1 MRKNNNKTSTI
12 GIIITIIIL
21 ILIIIISNIG
31 TNQMRVTQTAAAK
44 IFMPVQNAFVYVKN
58 KLTNNNLEQSNIDSL
73 KKENSSLREENASLK
88 EAKRELEILK
98 SENNTLKE
106 YLNLKNKYA
115 DYETMPAYVIERTY
129 SNYDK
134 ILVINVGKNDG
145 IDVNMPVISES
156 GLVGHVI
163 SVTDKTAKVQTIIDT
178 ASTVSSSI
186 STSSQSI
193 LIKGTISNT
202 KTLKATNI
210 PAEDTVLQG
219 DEVVTS
225 GLGGIYPKGILIGTI
240 KEVVNT
246 KNEVDRYCNIQTATD
261 FDTLSTLLVITKSQQ
276 K

>member
-1 MRKNNNKTSTI
+1 MRRNSSKTSTI
-12 GIIITIIIL
+12 GIIITAVVLVI
-21 ILIIIISNIG
+21 IIIISNIG
-31 TNQMRVTQTAAAK
+31 TNQLQAVQTGANK
-44 IFMPVQNAFVYVKN
+44 IFMPVQSAFVYIKN
-58 KLTNNNLEQSNIDSL
+58 KLTGNTEEQSNIDSL
-73 KKENSSLREENASLK
+73 KKENSELREENKDLK

-115 DYETMPAYVIERTY
+115 DYETTPAYVIERTY

-134 ILVINVGKNDG
+134 ILVINVGKNDN
-145 IDVNMPVISES
+145 IEVNMPVISES

-178 ASTVSSSI
+178 ASTVSASI

-202 KTLKATNI
+202 KALKATSI
-210 PAEDTVLQG
+210 PAEATVLQG

-261 FDTLSTLLVITKSQQ
+261 FDALSTLLVITKT
-276 K
+276 

>member
-1 MRKNNNKTSTI
+1 MRRNSSKTSTI
-12 GIIITIIIL
+12 GIIITAVVLVI
-21 ILIIIISNIG
+21 IIIISNIG
-31 TNQMRVTQTAAAK
+31 TNQLQAVQTGANK
-44 IFMPVQNAFVYVKN
+44 IFMPVQSAFVYIKN
-58 KLTNNNLEQSNIDSL
+58 KLTGNTEEQSNIDSL
-73 KKENSSLREENASLK
+73 KKENSELREENKDLK

-115 DYETMPAYVIERTY
+115 DYETTPAYVIERTY

-134 ILVINVGKNDG
+134 ILVINVGKNDN
-145 IDVNMPVISES
+145 IEVNMPVISES

-178 ASTVSSSI
+178 ASTIVSASI

-202 KTLKATNI
+202 KALKATSI
-210 PAEDTVLQG
+210 PAEATVLQG

-261 FDTLSTLLVITKSQQ
+261 FDALSTLLVITK

>member
-1 MRKNNNKTSTI
+1 MRRNSSKTSTI
-12 GIIITIIIL
+12 GIIITAVVLVI
-21 ILIIIISNIG
+21 IIIISNIG
-31 TNQMRVTQTAAAK
+31 TNQLQAVQTGANK
-44 IFMPVQNAFVYVKN
+44 IFMPVQSAFVYIKN
-58 KLTNNNLEQSNIDSL
+58 KLTGNTEEQSNIDSL
-73 KKENSSLREENASLK
+73 KKENSELR

-115 DYETMPAYVIERTY
+115 DYETTPAYVIERTY

-134 ILVINVGKNDG
+134 ILVINVGKNDN
-145 IDVNMPVISES
+145 IEVNMPVISES

-178 ASTVSSSI
+178 ASTVSASI

-202 KTLKATNI
+202 KALKATSI
-210 PAEDTVLQG
+210 PAEATVLQG

-225 GLGGIYPKGILIGTI
+225 GLVGIYPKGILIGTI
-240 KEVVNT
+240 KGVVNT

-261 FDTLSTLLVITKSQQ
+261 FDALSTLLVITK